1 MPVIELLNNH
11 HQRSNLLLAP
21 RPCNIQSRT
30 PPTQSP
36 NCTFRK
42 RYNLFRSRTKR
53 HLQFNDWT
61 KAHFDSRCVPRC
73 FEPGQRIFQLVY
85 GDLFETNLW
94 AKHIPDTLA
103 RRRYDSSDEH
113 RQGNLS
119 RLQSAAN
126 ESWENS
132 RDARTAREISISST
146 LSL

>member
-1 MPVIELLNNH
+1 MGCLFAVQGRVGCFAYSFRVGGLGSERCESCGSRYCTLFVMTGCYLSVFPAVFARKTMPVTEFLDNY

-53 HLQFNDWT
+53 HLQSNDWT

-73 FEPGQRIFQLVY
+73 FEPGQRIF
-85 GDLFETNLW
+85 
-94 AKHIPDTLA
+94 
-103 RRRYDSSDEH
+103 
-113 RQGNLS
+113 
-119 RLQSAAN
+119 
-126 ESWENS
+126 
-132 RDARTAREISISST
+132 
-146 LSL
+146 